1 MPPPPLPVA
10 RNPMIDSMAK
20 LALLMGVLWVL
31 YALGQALL
39 VTALPA
45 MPLPTDAIGSFLRP
59 IELRLPPLLQWCW
72 DHLLA
77 LSWLQ
82 VVLAL
87 GFCATSW
94 ALLRRREWARLAFVA
109 FLVLTALANFVSLP
123 LLWEL
128 FDALQ
133 ALLPHGVDASQLQ
146 AELHT
151 GRITS
156 LFTAA
161 ATCLIFVGLHGW
173 IVYLLY
179 RPAVR
184 AEFRN

>member
-10 RNPMIDSMAK
+10 RNPMLDSMAQ
-20 LALLMGVLWVL
+20 LSLLLGVLWVL
-31 YALGQALL
+31 YAVAQALL
-39 VTALPA
+39 VTALPL
-45 MPLPTDAIGSFLRP
+45 MPLPTDASVFLP
-59 IELRLPPLLQWCW
+59 TELRLPPLLQWLGH
-72 DHLLA
+72 HLLA

-87 GFCATSW
+87 GFCAASW

-133 ALLPHGVDASQLQ
+133 AWLPHGVDASELQ
-146 AELHT
+146 AELRT
-151 GRITS
+151 GRITAM
-156 LFTAA
+156 LIAA
-161 ATCLIFVGLHGW
+161 VTCVVFVALHGW
-173 IVYLLY
+173 IVYLLC

-184 AEFRN
+184 AEFRT

>member
-1 MPPPPLPVA
+1 MPPPPLLPVA

-20 LALLMGVLWVL
+20 LALLLGVLWLL
-31 YALGQALL
+31 YALGQVLL
-39 VTALPA
+39 VMALP
-45 MPLPTDAIGSFLRP
+45 MLPLPADASAVLRP
-59 IELRLPPLLQWCW
+59 TELRLPPLLQWCW

-87 GFCATSW
+87 GFCAASW
-94 ALLRRREWARLAFVA
+94 ALQRRREWARLAFVA

-128 FDALQ
+128 FDVLQ
-133 ALLPHGVDASQLQ
+133 AWLPQGADTTELQ
-146 AELHT
+146 AELRT

-156 LFTAA
+156 MFTAA
-161 ATCLIFVGLHGW
+161 ATCVAFLALHGW
-173 IVYLLY
+173 IVYLLC
-179 RPAVR
+179 RPSVR

>member
-10 RNPMIDSMAK
+10 RNPMIDSMAQ
-20 LALLMGVLWVL
+20 LSLLLGLLWVL
-31 YALGQALL
+31 YAVAQALL

-45 MPLPTDAIGSFLRP
+45 GAIAGFLGA
-59 IELRLPPLLQWCW
+59 IELRLPPLLQWFHA
-72 DHLLA
+72 HLLA

-87 GFCATSW
+87 GFCAASW

-133 ALLPHGVDASQLQ
+133 AWLPQGVDASELQ
-146 AELHT
+146 AELRT
-151 GRITS
+151 GRITAM
-156 LFTAA
+156 FTAA
-161 ATCLIFVGLHGW
+161 VTCVVFVALHGW